1 MSYTETKTLGVKYTD
16 HHFRLYING
25 SVYSRNEVTLKDGT
39 KVYVNYGYTDYA
51 GDGINVP
58 ARDYKVVK

>member
-16 HHFRLYING
+16 HHFRLYIDG

-39 KVYVNYGYTDYA
+39 KVYVES
-51 GDGINVP
+51 VEEE
-58 ARDYKVVK
+58 KVKDMLM